1 MRVLQLSWGYP
12 PEAYDGAAV
21 SVGELCKGLVGAGI
35 DVAAVSIEPV
45 DGWDGWARPAGDRES
60 AVPSSMPVHEEI
72 EGVRATR
79 VPGDR
84 AWEPVVAVAEAFR
97 PEIIHFHEYR
107 DLALVRHAAGRT
119 GARVVLTIHE
129 LFVDQPGQ
137 PGSLTDRQGQTDAI
151 TLADRIILPSPN
163 AAAHLEYHHPA
174 ARDRIRVIGHGF
186 EDSVA
191 AQRAAYARP
200 ARPDP
205 TLLSCSRI
213 SRQKGVDVLLSAV
226 PEILRQAPDSRF
238 LLVGLRDYPR
248 QRRRVESWLAAL
260 PASLAARVTVRGW
273 QPRPALSEAY
283 AEADIVIVP
292 SRNEIFGL
300 VTLEAML
307 HGCALVASRTDGTAS
322 LLEDGRTG
330 LLVPPGD
337 AAALVRAT
345 LRLIRDQALRA
356 RLGRAAADEA
366 RRSHLLAAVAQR
378 MAAVYTEL
386 CGCVP
391 GRLAGSP
398 GRRRR

>member
-1 MRVLQLSWGYP
+1 
-12 PEAYDGAAV
+12 
-21 SVGELCKGLVGAGI
+21 
-35 DVAAVSIEPV
+35 
-45 DGWDGWARPAGDRES
+45 
-60 AVPSSMPVHEEI
+60 MPVHEEI

-151 TLADRIILPSPN
+151 TFADRIILPSPN
-163 AAAHLEYHHPA
+163 AAAHLEHHHPA

>member
-1 MRVLQLSWGYP
+1 MRVLQLCWGYP
-12 PEAYDGAAV
+12 PESYDGASV
-21 SVGELCKGLVGAGI
+21 SVGELCKGLVAAGL

-45 DGWDGWARPAGDRES
+45 AGWDGWVQPAGDRRS
-60 AVPSSMPVHEEI
+60 AAPPLMPGHEKI
-72 EGVRATR
+72 EGVRVTR

-84 AWEPVVAVAEAFR
+84 AWEPVVAVVEAFR

-129 LFVDQPGQ
+129 LFVSEPGQ
-137 PGSLTDRQGQTDAI
+137 PGSLTDRQGQRDAI
-151 TLADRIILPSPN
+151 TFADRIILPSSD
-163 AAAHLEYHHPA
+163 AAARLEHHHPA

-205 TLLSCSRI
+205 TLLSCGRI
-213 SRQKGVDVLLSAV
+213 SRQKGADVLLSAV
-226 PEILRQAPDSRF
+226 PEILRQAPGSRF
-238 LLVGLRDYPR
+238 LLVGVRDYPR
-248 QRRRVESWLAAL
+248 QRRQVESWLAAL
-260 PASLAARVTVRGW
+260 PASVTAHVTVRGW

-307 HGCALVASRTDGTAS
+307 HGCALVASRTDGTTS
-322 LLEDGRTG
+322 LLQDGQTG

-345 LRLIRDQALRA
+345 LCLIRDQALRA

-366 RRSHLLAAVAQR
+366 RRSHLLAPVAQR
-378 MAAVYTEL
+378 MATVYIEL
-386 CGCVP
+386 CGYFP
-391 GRLAGSP
+391 GRLGRSA
-398 GRRRR
+398 GRRRH